1 MRIVVVD
8 PSRTVLKI
16 VMQLLEVG
24 HHEVHPFTEGR
35 EALAYIRSNPDVDAL
50 ITSVELQSMS
60 GVDLCRET
68 RLLATRGRPIYIV
81 LMSSN
86 YEQSKLIEALD
97 SGADDFIG
105 KPPATEELYARLRAA
120 ERLGTMQRELVRLA
134 STDPL
139 TGVLNRRAFFE
150 KAEELCAR
158 AAAGRLLSAI
168 MFDIDHFKRIN
179 DTHGH
184 GAGDHVLRIVA
195 REATTENEMVG
206 RLGGEEFAIL
216 MKERNL
222 SAALAIAERLRLKF
236 AGLLLEADGKPIA
249 LTCSL
254 GVSEWKPGD
263 TIDELLRRADMALYK
278 AKAEGRNRVA
288 ADAGASA
295 MYEGM
300 SGVIRAAAR
309 SAL

>member
-8 PSRTVLKI
+8 PSRTILKL
-16 VMQLLEVG
+16 VTQLLEAG
-24 HHEVHPFTEGR
+24 HHEVRPFTEGH
-35 EALAYIRSNPDVDAL
+35 EALDYVRSDPDVDAL

-86 YEQSKLIEALD
+86 YEQRKLIEALD
-97 SGADDFIG
+97 NGADDFIG

-134 STDPL
+134 TTDPL

-150 KAEELCAR
+150 RAEELCAR
-158 AAAGRLLSAI
+158 AASGRPLSGI

-179 DTHGH
+179 DVHGH
-184 GAGDHVLRIVA
+184 NAGDHVLRIIA
-195 REATTENEMVG
+195 HEAETENEMVG

-216 MKERNL
+216 VKDRP
-222 SAALAIAERLRLKF
+222 LADTVAVAERLRLKF
-236 AGLLLEADGKPIA
+236 AGLQLEANGKPITV
-249 LTCSL
+249 TCSL
-254 GVSEWKPGD
+254 GVSAWQPGD
-263 TIDELLRRADMALYK
+263 TIDQLLRSADVALYK

-288 ADAGASA
+288 AADTTLLAADHG
-295 MYEGM
+295 

-309 SAL
+309 